1 MKKRYKFLIALGV
14 IAVSAGLA
22 FISHLIFSA
31 TGISVSVAPP
41 FIVFLIAWVFLNG
54 VAAKYVPDTVYF
66 HFFYFP
72 DWEKK
77 SKAIVIALIALFV
90 VTTVLAVFL
99 PTKKEILNA
108 ASEKVQEE
116 ITKDETDETRI
127 VKETITTYQ
136 PLYCINYASF
146 ESNLQQKAF
155 ETEKY
160 IGFCGKVIPIKS
172 GTTETVGN
180 LIRYTYQMLGC
191 DQSFLFG
198 IKLTLLLTVI
208 SVITGLFLAVF
219 LALGKISK
227 LKILSKTCSAYIFFF
242 RGTPLLIQLFMFYL
256 AVPKTFGF
264 SWRSVALWFFPSTGS
279 DSVYYGAFVA
289 AYIAFSLNSA
299 AYCAEIVR
307 AAILSIDKG
316 QHEAAKALGLT
327 YGQTMSK
334 IVIPQS
340 FGRLVPP
347 VANEFI
353 MVLKDASLVFAI
365 SLQDIT
371 TISHTIAS
379 HDASLFV
386 FVPALVLFLLIT
398 AFFSMMFNKL
408 ERYFSKYN

>member
-1 MKKRYKFLIALGV
+1 MKKRYKFLIAMGV
-14 IAVSAGLA
+14 IALSAGLA

-41 FIVFLIAWVFLNG
+41 FIVFLIAWIILNG
-54 VAAKYVPDTVYF
+54 VAAKFVPDTVYF

-77 SKAIVIALIALFV
+77 SKVIVIGLLVLFLAA
-90 VTTVLAVFL
+90 TVLALFR
-99 PTKKEILNA
+99 PAQKKMLNA
-108 ASEKVQEE
+108 ASEKIQQEVA
-116 ITKDETDETRI
+116 KDETRTR
-127 VKETITTYQ
+127 KRTITTYQ
-136 PLYCINYASF
+136 SLYCINYVSF
-146 ESNLQQKAF
+146 ESTTEKF
-155 ETEKY
+155 KEEKY
-160 IGFCGKVIPIKS
+160 IGFCGKVIKAEGGVAETT
-172 GTTETVGN
+172 GTFVN
-180 LIRYTYQMLGC
+180 YTYRMLGC
-191 DQSFLFG
+191 KQSFLFG
-198 IKLTLLLTVI
+198 IKLTIVLTVV
-208 SVITGLFLAVF
+208 SVTTGLILAVF

-242 RGTPLLIQLFMFYL
+242 RGTPLLIQLFVVYL
-256 AVPKTFGF
+256 AIPNMIPGF
-264 SWRSVALWFFPSTGS
+264 SWRATALKIMPSVGS
-279 DSVYYGAFVA
+279 EAVFYGAFIA

-307 AAILSIDKG
+307 AAIQSIDKG

-371 TISHTIAS
+371 TITQTIATNE
-379 HDASLFV
+379 ASFTV
-386 FVPALVLFLLIT
+386 FIPALVLFLLIT
-398 AFFSMMFNKL
+398 AFFTTMFNKL